1 MASDKVISRKYEVRS
16 PKWRTC
22 YFILITSFFLLF
34 SGCTS
39 RSQTLDRIQ
48 ADGVIR
54 VGLDPTFPPF
64 ENGDGGL
71 HGIDIDLANAI
82 GREMGIEVE
91 FVLFGYDGLYDA
103 LLIDQ
108 CDVLI
113 SALIIDETKTKD
125 FAYSEPYFNAGQFL
139 VLHTDSAAVNSL
151 TDFEGK
157 TVSVETGSAGHVAAI
172 SAQNR
177 VRDLRIQTLP
187 TPDDAMWTVLQQETA
202 GALVDQV
209 NARLYIQTHPGLT
222 LAPEPITVEPYAI
235 VVRKDDDDLLDELN
249 RVLDRLTSSGELEQ
263 IVGQWIGTD

>member
-16 PKWRTC
+16 PKWRAC

-34 SGCTS
+34 SGCGN
-39 RSQTLDRIQ
+39 RSQTLERIR

-82 GREMGIEVE
+82 GRELGVSVE

-108 CDVLI
+108 CDILI

-139 VLHTDSAAVNSL
+139 VVHEETTGVNSL

-177 VRDLRIQTLP
+177 VRDLSIKTLP

-202 GALVDQV
+202 GALIDQV
-209 NARLYIQTHPGLT
+209 NARLYMQSHSRLS
-222 LAPEPITVEPYAI
+222 LVAEPITVEPYAI
-235 VVRKDDDDLLDELN
+235 VVRKDDDELLSEINQIIETL
-249 RVLDRLTSSGELEQ
+249 SFSGELQ
-263 IVGQWIGTD
+263 DIIDAWIGS